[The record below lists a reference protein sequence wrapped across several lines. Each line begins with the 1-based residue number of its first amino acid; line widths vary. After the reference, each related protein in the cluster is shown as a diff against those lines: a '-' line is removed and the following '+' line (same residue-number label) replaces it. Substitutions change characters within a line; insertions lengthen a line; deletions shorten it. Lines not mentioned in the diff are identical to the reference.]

1 MSREEIRKQIYNII
15 RETFGNSLLSDN
27 IIIDC
32 DFIPDNWDKIM
43 FILNLES
50 IFNISIPEDDE
61 NKLLTSTIKEIIEYI
76 DECLKET
83 R

>member
-1 MSREEIRKQIYNII
+1 MIREEIRKQIYNII

-32 DFIPDNWDKIM
+32 DLIPDNWDKIM

-61 NKLLTSTIKEIIEYI
+61 NKLLTSTIKEIVEYI
-76 DECLKET
+76 DECLKEKE
-83 R
+83 

>member
-32 DFIPDNWDKIM
+32 DLIPDNWDKIM

-61 NKLLTSTIKEIIEYI
+61 NKLLTSTIKEIVEYI
-76 DECLKET
+76 DECLKEP

>member
-32 DFIPDNWDKIM
+32 DLIPDNWDKIM

-61 NKLLTSTIKEIIEYI
+61 NKLLTSTIKEIVEYI
-76 DECLKET
+76 DECLKEKE
-83 R
+83 